1 MLSVQRNVHQ
11 LLCNTLPAPIVAEVA
26 SGHVEVAHRYE
37 QVAMHM
43 HMPYAYA
50 HATCNMPHA
59 HAHAHA
65 HAHVMCVC
73 VCVCV

>member
-43 HMPYAYA
+43 HMHMPCTQHSHTMHVSR
-50 HATCNMPHA
+50 HAPCHAPCTHCVCHA
-59 HAHAHA
+59 HR
-65 HAHVMCVC
+65 
-73 VCVCV
+73 